1 MAVGHFAEQQ
11 HRRAQP
17 EAIMKLLRLR
27 KDASPEGFPTIV
39 PLANEDEWD
48 YRRDRAMSM
57 GTRLDLIVLS
67 LWLIAAVLAAVG
79 ILGFLLFSLLLH

>member
-1 MAVGHFAEQQ
+1 
-11 HRRAQP
+11 
-17 EAIMKLLRLR
+17 MKLLRLR
-27 KDASPEGFPTIV
+27 KDASPEVIPIII
-39 PLANEDEWD
+39 PLANEGEWD